1 MFWLGTA
8 RMLLR
13 PMPPMPTQA
22 MLSRSLGGVK
32 PRPSTCRGTMTIPAP
47 VIAAVSMKWRRDTPS
62 VLISSVMTPP
72 LRVVMI
78 YLPRMPRLTR
88 REWSAIVFGGLMS
101 GPIARLGG
109 LAGDS
114 TVAGV
119 RIGTQSYSFRDR
131 SIERMIHG
139 MTSIGLTF
147 CELWQVHVEPQKF
160 EGATTEAERREALR
174 KWRLSVPLQE
184 FKDIR
189 GQFERG
195 GIKLT
200 AYNLSF
206 RDDFTDEEIDRG
218 FEMAKALGVSVITAS
233 SNVTTA
239 AKVDPFAEKHRITV
253 GFHNHADKKPNEFSG
268 PEDFDTALRGR
279 SKYIG
284 INLDIGHFVAAG
296 HDPLA
301 YLDAYHDYIVSLH
314 IKDRKRGDTQ
324 GNFPFG
330 EGDVPITAVLQRLRD
345 RKWNIPANIEY
356 EYNGTDTVAEVQRC
370 FDYCKQA
377 LKGTAQ

>member
-1 MFWLGTA
+1 
-8 RMLLR
+8 
-13 PMPPMPTQA
+13 
-22 MLSRSLGGVK
+22 
-32 PRPSTCRGTMTIPAP
+32 
-47 VIAAVSMKWRRDTPS
+47 
-62 VLISSVMTPP
+62 
-72 LRVVMI
+72 MI
-78 YLPRMPRLTR
+78 YLARMSRLTR
-88 REWSAIVFGGLMS
+88 REWSAIVFGGLAA

-109 LAGDS
+109 FGPPAFSPDS

-119 RIGTQSYSFRDR
+119 RLGTQSYSFRDR

-139 MTSIGLTF
+139 MTTIGLTF
-147 CELWQVHVEPQKF
+147 CELWQVHVEPQSF
-160 EGATTEAERREALR
+160 EGATTDAAKRDALR
-174 KWRLSVPLQE
+174 KWRVSVPLQF

-189 GQFERG
+189 ARFERA
-195 GIKLT
+195 GITLT

-218 FEMAKALGVSVITAS
+218 FEMAKALGVNVITAS
-233 SNVTTA
+233 ANVSTA
-239 AKVDPFAEKHRITV
+239 AKVDPFALKHKMMV
-253 GFHNHADKKPNEFSG
+253 GFHNHADKRPNEFSG
-268 PEDFDTALRGR
+268 PEDFQQALMGK
-279 SKYIG
+279 SKYIA

-301 YLDAYHDYIVSLH
+301 YLDAFHDRIVSLH

-324 GNFPFG
+324 GNYPFG
-330 EGDVPITAVLQRLRD
+330 EGDTPIVDVLQRLRD

-377 LKGTAQ
+377 LKGTAK